1 MKLIWLFERLR
12 WRPIKQLVSREKGLV
27 THEINQY
34 ILVAYES
41 NKLGCMECVRKRIQ
55 DKGLNH
61 SVSFKPEVNQ
71 LDSLI
76 VEELKR
82 EVVKEEGHYYF
93 AYNLLTK
100 EINKLLMIKYPQC
113 NGCKVEETIEEL
125 EEKAIIPT
133 NDTMNYGYRAK
144 SFDETIRVFTRDMDS
159 FLHPLFGLFDTH
171 SRNISDSMPL
181 ISLYVTLGRRKF
193 DAHGR
198 QETYKGSFFTAMLE
212 GLERFHGV
220 APPTTSR
227 YYASEQSLANQK
239 EDFVSLFRFSH
250 LPESLFSEEFVQV
263 EEYSTDTDIFW
274 RYAYSFNQKKYKL
287 IPEEVIYFSTHDFYD
302 KPHNKRY
309 LLDSSNGIALGSN
322 TIEAAL
328 GGLFEIIE
336 RDSFLVHWYSKSSPI
351 RVEGI
356 TNLGNKNINLM
367 IAYLQSI
374 GYKVHIFDV
383 TLESEVPTFWVL
395 IELVEEDEEKIAF
408 YTTAGTHINPEDAI
422 ESALVEASTSIR
434 SFMMYQKRIYK
445 GIVPTDFVEDYKK
458 IVKLEDHLYLYSSP
472 KMRFAFDFAIQT
484 DRVMDAKELVEKRST
499 YLNKFSNQ
507 GKLLDTLISKLTIY
521 HEIFQANLS
530 SNTLKSLGLN
540 CVKIIVPTMQNIG
553 FGYLYQNI
561 NRDRIKQAVML
572 NGLNGET
579 EVMNRE
585 PHPFP

>member
-1 MKLIWLFERLR
+1 MLA
-12 WRPIKQLVSREKGLV
+12 SREKGLV
-27 THEINQY
+27 TYEVNQFTV
-34 ILVAYES
+34 VAYES
-41 NKLGCMECVRKRIQ
+41 HKLGCIECVRKRIE
-55 DKGLNH
+55 DKGLYH
-61 SVSFKPEVNQ
+61 TSSFMREMDQ
-71 LDSLI
+71 LD
-76 VEELKR
+76 LKILEQLKQ
-82 EVVKEEGHYYF
+82 EVIKEEGHYYY

-113 NGCKVEETIEEL
+113 NVCAEEETIRLL
-125 EEKAIIPT
+125 EENAIIPT
-133 NDTMNYGYRAK
+133 NDIMNYGYRTK
-144 SFDETIRVFTRDMDS
+144 SFDETIRVFLKDMDS

-198 QETYKGSFFTAMLE
+198 QETYKGSFFTALLE

-220 APPTTSR
+220 APPSTSG
-227 YYASEQSLANQK
+227 YYASEQYLAEQM
-239 EDFVSLFRFSH
+239 EDFVSLYRFSH

-263 EEYSTDTDIFW
+263 EQYSNNTDIFW
-274 RYAYSFNQKKYKL
+274 RYAYSFNQKKYML

-328 GGLFEIIE
+328 GGIFEIIE

-351 RVEGI
+351 KVEGI

-383 TLESEVPTFWVL
+383 TLESEVPSFWVL
-395 IELVEEDEEKIAF
+395 IELVEDDEEKIAF

-445 GIVPTDFVEDYKK
+445 GIDPTDFVEDYKK
-458 IVKLEDHLYLYSSP
+458 IEKLEDHLYLYSSP
-472 KMRFAFDFAIQT
+472 RMRFAFDFAIQT
-484 DRVMDAKELVEKRST
+484 DLVMDAKELIKKRST
-499 YLNKFSNQ
+499 YLNRFSNQ
-507 GKLLDTLISKLTIY
+507 GELFDALITKLTKH
-521 HEIFQANLS
+521 HEIYQANLS
-530 SNTLKSLGLN
+530 SNTLKNLGLN
-540 CVKIIVPTMQNIG
+540 CVKIIAPTMQNIG

-561 NRDRIKQAVML
+561 NRDRIKQAVVL